1 MRQDSS
7 LPILVAAPLVH
18 RYGEVTGV
26 LRAAGPHRPAY
37 PGLLQPLSSASTH
50 PARGSGDGAAGRD
63 DLESQ
68 TPLFRPAQNIHVSV
82 TGPTFRNG
90 RIRDA
95 SVSETHRLC
104 VTLSE
109 GPVSSDSEAWCGE
122 GRAKEWA

>member
-7 LPILVAAPLVH
+7 LPILVAVPLVH
-18 RYGEVTGV
+18 RYGELIGV
-26 LRAAGPHRPAY
+26 LRAAGSRHPAHTD
-37 PGLLQPLSSASTH
+37 LVQPLSSVSTH

-68 TPLFRPAQNIHVSV
+68 TPLFRPAQNIHASV

-90 RIRDA
+90 RVREA
-95 SVSETHRLC
+95 SVPETHTLC
-104 VTLSE
+104 VTLRE
-109 GPVSSDSEAWCGE
+109 GPVSSDTEAGGGE